1 MVGRSARAEQFARLL
16 DGEAVHGLDPRVA
29 ALGRVA
35 GRLGEVPPPA
45 LPAALVGGAAA
56 MAAATSLASPGIA
69 AVAPAHGAELTAG
82 TGLKAGLGKVLAGKA
97 IAVPAWTALVAGG
110 AATAVAVAGVSLGAS
125 RSAPGDPFYGVKRQ
139 VERAQVAVAA
149 GTVAAGRERLDQAE
163 TRLQELRT
171 ILAGS
176 RPDLATV
183 AALAA
188 DWSLAAR
195 VGLSELAGSVAD
207 PRVAGRLTDFTRT
220 SSLELAALLHGAPSA
235 VVMALA
241 PAVGTLREVET
252 RLSAALPAYVPVLP
266 PLPAVPS
273 LPAVPLPARPQP
285 ARPLPARPLPAPAPG
300 LATPA
305 RPAPPR
311 PSASPTVAVPLPPA
325 HPGTPAATH
334 PAPAA
339 HPATPARPSA
349 PVPDAS
355 LPATSPSLPVEVS
368 SVPAPPPSPP
378 VGVPSLPGTLPSIP
392 GARLP

>member
-241 PAVGTLREVET
+241 PAVETLREVET

-273 LPAVPLPARPQP
+273 LPAVPLPARPQ
-285 ARPLPARPLPAPAPG
+285 PAPG

>member
-82 TGLKAGLGKVLAGKA
+82 TGLKAGLGRVLAGKA

-195 VGLSELAGSVAD
+195 GGLSELAGSVAD
-207 PRVAGRLTDFTRT
+207 PRVAGRLTDFTRS
-220 SSLELAALLHGAPSA
+220 SSLELAALLRGAPSA

-273 LPAVPLPARPQP
+273 LPAVPVPARPQP
-285 ARPLPARPLPAPAPG
+285 ARPLPAPAPS

-349 PVPDAS
+349 PLPDAS
-355 LPATSPSLPVEVS
+355 LPATSPILPVEVS
-368 SVPAPPPSPP
+368 SVPVPPPSPP